1 MTGHPIMKII
11 RSMMFVPAAAA
22 AFVLVLALAIAALPA
37 RAQDKTVPAAD
48 TAKPAIAAPVKSS
61 GQAAKTASKA
71 RATRQHAYDRQL
83 TDIRRRG
90 ELVVGMSPF
99 LPWEFPDPKVGW
111 LGFDVDIARQLAADL
126 GVTLRI
132 VEIPFPRLLEAVR
145 NGDVDIAPSI
155 SITPQRALSVA
166 FSQPYS
172 HSQLQLV
179 ARTQD
184 ASRSN
189 WNAADVT
196 IGAREGSLSEL
207 AATERFPD
215 AKVVTF
221 DRDARMFDA
230 LDRGTINAALAFAPQ
245 PQIRIAITP
254 GSVAIVPA
262 ADLSR
267 TAEGFAVRK
276 GEPSLVNFLNAW
288 ITYWQA
294 EGWLEKLHAE
304 WFDTL
309 AWTARLSPP

>member
-1 MTGHPIMKII
+1 MKNI
-11 RSMMFVPAAAA
+11 RPMMFVPAAATAA
-22 AFVLVLALAIAALPA
+22 AFALTLALAVTALPA
-37 RAQDKTVPAAD
+37 HAQDKTTPALAAD
-48 TAKPAIAAPVKSS
+48 PAKPAMAAPAKSPPTTAKPRAA
-61 GQAAKTASKA
+61 AH
-71 RATRQHAYDRQL
+71 HAYDRQL
-83 TDIRRRG
+83 NDIRRRG

-145 NGDVDIAPSI
+145 NGDVDIVPSI

-196 IGAREGSLSEL
+196 IGVREGSLSEL
-207 AATERFPD
+207 AAAERFPE

-230 LDRGTINAALAFAPQ
+230 LDRGTINAALAFSPQ

-254 GSVAIVPA
+254 GSVAIVQA
-262 ADLSR
+262 AQLSR

-309 AWTARLSPP
+309 GWTARLSPP